1 MTCDSLALQS
11 EPFARQPGRALQRG
25 LDTLQGG
32 AGLLRLIFTL
42 WLRSFRAGGVAAL
55 AKAVVWTLI
64 WPLWVLYLIAFV
76 GVRL

>member
-1 MTCDSLALQS
+1 LGQT
-11 EPFARQPGRALQRG
+11 GRG

-32 AGLLRLIFTL
+32 AGLHWLIFTL

-55 AKAVVWTLI
+55 AKAVVRTLI
-64 WPLWVLYLIAFV
+64 WPLWGLYLIAVV

>member
-1 MTCDSLALQS
+1 MTAHSLAVRG
-11 EPFARQPGRALQRG
+11 EPLGGQPGSALQRG

-32 AGLLRLIFTL
+32 AGLLGLIFTL

>member
-1 MTCDSLALQS
+1 MFFSAS
-11 EPFARQPGRALQRG
+11 RRARQETGPIWARPAPAWT
-25 LDTLQGG
+25 TLQGG
-32 AGLLRLIFTL
+32 AGLLWLIFTL

-64 WPLWVLYLIAFV
+64 WPLWGPYLIAFV

>member
-1 MTCDSLALQS
+1 MTAHSLAVRG
-11 EPFARQPGRALQRG
+11 EPFGGRPAGVVQRG

-32 AGLLRLIFTL
+32 AGLLWLIFTL

-64 WPLWVLYLIAFV
+64 WPLWVLYLIVFV

>member
-1 MTCDSLALQS
+1 MTCHSLALQS
-11 EPFARQPGRALQRG
+11 EPLGRQPSGALRRG
-25 LDTLQGG
+25 LDTLQSG
-32 AGLLRLIFTL
+32 AGLLWLIFTL
-42 WLRSFRAGGVAAL
+42 WLRSFRAGGVSAL